1 MSLITISLGSNIN
14 PSENL
19 KKALDEISKFSK
31 IKIISK
37 IYKSKSVGFEG
48 DDFLNQVIVCEV
60 KSNLNQTY
68 SQLKT
73 IEKQMGRERNIEKF
87 SDRLIDLDL
96 LTFNDEIHNEEI
108 TIPHPDILKYAF
120 VLVPLAEIC
129 PKLIHPVANKS
140 VEELLR
146 ENNSFYNEVTVSD

>member
-60 KSNLNQTY
+60 NSNLNQTY
-68 SQLKT
+68 LQLKT
-73 IEKQMGRERNIEKF
+73 IEKEMGRERNIEKF

-129 PKLIHPVANKS
+129 PKLIHPAANKS

>member
-48 DDFLNQVIVCEV
+48 DDFLNQVIACEV
-60 KSNLNQTY
+60 NSNLNHTHL
-68 SQLKT
+68 QLKT
-73 IEKQMGRERNIEKF
+73 IEKEMGRKRNIKKF
-87 SDRLIDLDL
+87 SDRVIDLDL

-120 VLVPLAEIC
+120 VLIPLAEIC
-129 PKLIHPVANKS
+129 PKLLHPVVNKS

-146 ENNSFYNEVTVSD
+146 ENNSFYKEVTVKD

>member
-60 KSNLNQTY
+60 NSTFHFEFNH
-68 SQLKT
+68 
-73 IEKQMGRERNIEKF
+73 
-87 SDRLIDLDL
+87 RLISICSSL
-96 LTFNDEIHNEEI
+96 NVSKN
-108 TIPHPDILKYAF
+108 TISFMFYRNNLFFKI
-120 VLVPLAEIC
+120 VLAKLFAISRLPLRVQW
-129 PKLIHPVANKS
+129 PKSLAKLS
-140 VEELLR
+140 R
-146 ENNSFYNEVTVSD
+146 K